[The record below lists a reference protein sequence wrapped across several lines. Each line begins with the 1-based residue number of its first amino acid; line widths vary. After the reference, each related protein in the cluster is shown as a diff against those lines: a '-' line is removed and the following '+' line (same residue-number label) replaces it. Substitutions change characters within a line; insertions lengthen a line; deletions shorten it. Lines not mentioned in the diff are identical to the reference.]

1 MHTKH
6 IFKFAIDIKK
16 LACILIIKL
25 TMLKLKQE
33 LYLLVEVL

>member
-6 IFKFAIDIKK
+6 IFKFDIYI
-16 LACILIIKL
+16 LACMLLIKL

-33 LYLLVEVL
+33 GYLLL